1 MTAQTTSKPFS
12 SFALSTAL
20 ESEHATRKPQGR
32 HTVNVARKRSA
43 HAEIQR
49 MRVVG
54 YCRVSTNQQAQE
66 GVSLD
71 AQRAR
76 IKAHCISQGIKL
88 VDIITDDGYSAA
100 SLKRPGL
107 QSALRMLATRKADAI
122 VVLKLDRLTRSVK
135 DLGYL
140 CDTYFREGLPFY
152 LLSVC
157 DSIDTRS
164 AGGKLILNVLMSVAQ
179 WEREAISERT
189 QEAMAE
195 LKRQGVSV
203 GGAPYGWRYS
213 QGTDSAGRHYLE
225 EIPEEQVGIRRICE
239 LYDADVPMK
248 EICAMLDA
256 EKISCRGPRWHKFTL
271 YRVLRRAGYEDPE
284 RVRKSAPSKLEKAL
298 AESALI
304 QRDKSAAAM
313 RATTLRAQGLSLRQI
328 GECLRGERILPPRS
342 DAWHAASVRDL
353 ILEAAQRQ
361 AAA

>member
-1 MTAQTTSKPFS
+1 
-12 SFALSTAL
+12 
-20 ESEHATRKPQGR
+20 
-32 HTVNVARKRSA
+32 
-43 HAEIQR
+43 

-54 YCRVSTNQQAQE
+54 YCRVSTTQQAQE

-71 AQRAR
+71 AQRTR

-107 QSALRMLATRKADAI
+107 QAALRMLATRKADAI

-195 LKRQGVSV
+195 LRRQGVSV

-213 QGTDSAGRHYLE
+213 QGVDGAGRRYLE
-225 EIPEEQVGIRRICE
+225 DVPEEQVGIRRICE
-239 LYDADVPMK
+239 LYDADLLSRLLAVSQDG
-248 EICAMLDA
+248 AMHD
-256 EKISCRGPRWHKFTL
+256 TL
-271 YRVLRRAGYEDPE
+271 G
-284 RVRKSAPSKLEKAL
+284 
-298 AESALI
+298 ESLHLLGSHF
-304 QRDKSAAAM
+304 DEP
-313 RATTLRAQGLSLRQI
+313 
-328 GECLRGERILPPRS
+328 GELWCT
-342 DAWHAASVRDL
+342 
-353 ILEAAQRQ
+353 
-361 AAA
+361 